1 LPNDRTTQGRPIPW
15 PWGIGLI
22 DASVTDITVPPL
34 PDAVA
39 VRSAAVGERTEPR
52 PDTTPLQSTDVTDTR
67 HPATTDGA
75 GADSMIRVRGA
86 RLHTL
91 QDIDVDIP
99 RHRVVAFTGISG
111 SGKSSLAFGTIHG
124 EAQRRYFDTV
134 APYARRLI
142 HLAGDPKVRLVEGLP
157 PAVSLEQRPAIAT
170 ARSSVGTITTT
181 SNTLRMLYSRC
192 GDYPPGTPRMDS
204 DHFSTNTP
212 QGACPT
218 CSGLGVVHEPTEA
231 SMVPDPGLSIAD
243 GAIAAYPGAWQ
254 GKNYRD
260 ILGVLGY
267 DTHRP
272 WRDLPQAERDWI
284 LFTDEE
290 PVVTVH
296 AVREAGRIQRPYQG
310 KYASAARYL
319 RKTLAETGSASLR
332 AAALRHVATRPC
344 PTCHG
349 RRFNPASLTVSWQGL
364 PIDEILTLPGQ
375 DLVSLTRSRRDELS
389 ARSAR
394 DATGQAELLLTG
406 ELTDRL
412 ESVVELGLGH
422 LALGRSTT
430 TLSGGELQRL
440 RLATLLRSGLFGVVY
455 VLDEPTA
462 GLHPKD
468 LAPLLKLLRELVD
481 GGNTVLVV
489 EHDMETVRSSDWVI
503 DVGPGAGTQGGR
515 ILYSGD
521 VHGLSEAPGSVTARY
536 LNDPV
541 HRAEIRDDPA
551 PRAGTGELTV
561 SGITRFSL
569 TGVTAIVPLG
579 ELTVVTGVSGSGKST
594 LLDAIHGAVA
604 AGLAEAHDLDT
615 DEPVESDR
623 EPVGDENH
631 GVAAGS
637 DGTAAT
643 SGTGVPVRLVRI
655 TQKPIG
661 RSPRSTLAT
670 YTGLFDHVRKLFA
683 ATPLA
688 RERHYTPGRFSFNV
702 TSGRCPTC
710 QGEGAVTVE
719 LLFMPGT
726 YATCPTCD
734 GARYNP
740 ETLEITWHGRTIADI
755 LDLTVDD
762 ALEVFADQAPVRR
775 AVVALRALGLGYLTL
790 GQPATT
796 LSGGEAQRI
805 KLATELQRDRRRPT
819 LYLLDEPTQ
828 GLHPADV
835 HLLLRQLHGLVD
847 AGHTVVIAEHHAA
860 AIATADHEIE
870 MGPGAGPD
878 GGRIVYHGSPRPPHD

>member
-1 LPNDRTTQGRPIPW
+1 MARSERASIPQHGVGQWGAAASSSGR
-15 PWGIGLI
+15 
-22 DASVTDITVPPL
+22 
-34 PDAVA
+34 
-39 VRSAAVGERTEPR
+39 RAACPSPV
-52 PDTTPLQSTDVTDTR
+52 QSFDVTDVQE
-67 HPATTDGA
+67 PAGTDHTA
-75 GADSMIRVRGA
+75 GDAVIRVRGA
-86 RLHTL
+86 RLHNL
-91 QDIDVDIP
+91 RGVDVDIP
-99 RHRVVAFTGISG
+99 RDRVVAFTGISG

-142 HLAGDPKVRLVEGLP
+142 HLAGDPKVRLIEGLP
-157 PAVSLEQRPAIAT
+157 PAVSLEQRPAVAS

-181 SNTLRMLYSRC
+181 SNTVRMLYSRC
-192 GDYPPGTPRMDS
+192 GMYPPGAPHVDS

-218 CSGLGVVHEPTEA
+218 CSGLGVVHVPTES
-231 SMVPDPGLSIAD
+231 SMVPDPALSIAD

-260 ILGVLGY
+260 ILGVLGH
-267 DTHRP
+267 DIHRP
-272 WRDLPQAERDWI
+272 WRDLPQQERDWI
-284 LFTDEE
+284 LFTDDE

-319 RKTLAETGSASLR
+319 RKTLAETGSSTLR
-332 AAALRHVATRPC
+332 AAALRHVETRRC
-344 PTCHG
+344 PTCQG
-349 RRFNPASLTVSWQGL
+349 RRFNPRSLDVTWQGL
-364 PIDEILTLPGQ
+364 PIDEILTLPCQ
-375 DLVSLTRSRRDELS
+375 DLLPLTDNRRVTLAS
-389 ARSAR
+389 QTNR
-394 DATGQAELLLTG
+394 DAQAEAELLMTG

-412 ESVVELGLGH
+412 TTVVELGLGH
-422 LALGRSTT
+422 LALGRPTT

-468 LAPLLKLLRELVD
+468 LEPLLRLLRRLVD
-481 GGNTVLVV
+481 AGNTVLVV
-489 EHDMETVRSSDWVI
+489 EHDMTTVRTADWVI
-503 DVGPGAGTQGGR
+503 DVGPGAGSGGGR
-515 ILYSGD
+515 ILYSGA
-521 VHGLSEAPGSVTARY
+521 VVGLSAAEESITAHY
-536 LNDPV
+536 LHDPV
-541 HRAEIRDDPA
+541 HRAEIRDDPT
-551 PRAGTGELTV
+551 PRKGTGELTV
-561 SGITRFSL
+561 SAITRFSL
-569 TGVTAIVPLG
+569 SDVTATVPLG
-579 ELTVVTGVSGSGKST
+579 ALTVVTGVSGSGKST
-594 LLDAIHGAVA
+594 LLDAIHAAVA
-604 AGLAEAHDLDT
+604 TGLADAHDLDAAARG
-615 DEPVESDR
+615 EQESS
-623 EPVGDENH
+623 GDE
-631 GVAAGS
+631 
-637 DGTAAT
+637 TADNAPVFGARVT
-643 SGTGVPVRLVRI
+643 TTGTGTPARLVRI

-670 YTGLFDHVRKLFA
+670 YTGLLDHVRTLFA
-683 ATPLA
+683 ATPAA
-688 RERHYTPGRFSFNV
+688 RERAYNPGRFSFNV

-710 QGEGAVTVE
+710 QGEGSVTVE

-726 YATCPTCD
+726 YATCPGCR

-740 ETLEITWHGRTIADI
+740 ETLEIDWHGYTIADI
-755 LDLTVDD
+755 LALTVDD
-762 ALEVFADQAPVRR
+762 AVRVFADEPPVRR
-775 AVVALRALGLGYLTL
+775 ALLAVRALGLGYLTL

-847 AGHTVVIAEHHAA
+847 AGHTVLVAEHHAA

-870 MGPGAGPD
+870 MGPGAGPA
-878 GGRIVYHGSPRPPHD
+878 GGRIVRGGSPTPAAGPASIPGRTSSGR

>member
-1 LPNDRTTQGRPIPW
+1 
-15 PWGIGLI
+15 
-22 DASVTDITVPPL
+22 
-34 PDAVA
+34 
-39 VRSAAVGERTEPR
+39 
-52 PDTTPLQSTDVTDTR
+52 
-67 HPATTDGA
+67 
-75 GADSMIRVRGA
+75 MIRVRGA
-86 RLHTL
+86 RLHNL
-91 QDIDVDIP
+91 RGVDVDIP
-99 RHRVVAFTGISG
+99 RNRVVAFTGISG

-142 HLAGDPKVRLVEGLP
+142 HLAGDPKVRLIEGLP
-157 PAVSLEQRPAIAT
+157 PAVSLEQRPGIAST
-170 ARSSVGTITTT
+170 RSSVGTITTT

-192 GDYPPGTPRMDS
+192 GNYPPGTPRMDS
-204 DHFSTNTP
+204 DHFSTNTA

-218 CSGLGVVHEPTEA
+218 CSGLGVVHEPTEP

-243 GAIAAYPGAWQ
+243 GAISAYPGAWQ

-267 DTHRP
+267 DIHRP

-319 RKTLAETGSASLR
+319 RKTLAETSSTPLR
-332 AAALRHVATRPC
+332 AAALRHVETRPC

-349 RRFNPASLTVSWQGL
+349 RRFNPQSLTITWHDL
-364 PIDEILTLPGQ
+364 AIDEILTLPCQ
-375 DLVSLTRSRRDELS
+375 DLVCLTRGRRDAL
-389 ARSAR
+389 AGQTGR
-394 DATGQAELLLTG
+394 DATEEAELMLTG

-412 ESVVELGLGH
+412 DSVVELGLGH

-430 TLSGGELQRL
+430 TLSGGEQQRL

-468 LAPLLKLLRELVD
+468 REPLLRLLRRLVD
-481 GGNTVLVV
+481 GGNSVLVV
-489 EHDMETVRSSDWVI
+489 EHDMDTVLGSDWVI
-503 DVGPGAGTQGGR
+503 DVGPGAGAGGGR
-515 ILYSGD
+515 ILYGGD
-521 VHGLSEAPGSVTARY
+521 VAGLPDAPESITARY
-536 LNDPV
+536 LHHPV
-541 HRAEIRDDPA
+541 HLTEIRPDRG
-551 PRAGTGELTV
+551 PRSGTGELRV
-561 SGITRFSL
+561 AGIERYSL
-569 TGVTAIVPLG
+569 HDVAVAVPLG
-579 ELTVVTGVSGSGKST
+579 ALTVVTGVSGSGKST

-604 AGLAEAHDLDT
+604 AGLAESLDLDET
-615 DEPVESDR
+615 ARGEQNL
-623 EPVGDENH
+623 GDAEAD
-631 GVAAGS
+631 GAAAGF
-637 DGTAAT
+637 DGTAT
-643 SGTGVPVRLVRI
+643 TTGTGTPTRLVRI

-688 RERHYTPGRFSFNV
+688 KQRGYAPGRFSFNV

-710 QGEGAVTVE
+710 QGEGSVTVE

-726 YATCPTCD
+726 YATCPTCG

-740 ETLEITWHGRTIADI
+740 ETLEITWHDRTIADI
-755 LDLTVDD
+755 LALTVDA
-762 ALEVFADQAPVRR
+762 ALQVFDGEPAVHR
-775 AVVALRALGLGYLTL
+775 ALVALAALGLGYITL
-790 GQPATT
+790 GQAATT

-805 KLATELQRDRRRPT
+805 KLATELQRDRRSPT

-847 AGHTVVIAEHHAA
+847 AGHTVVFAEHHAA
-860 AIATADHEIE
+860 ALATADHEIE
-870 MGPGAGPD
+870 MGPGAGPA
-878 GGRIVYHGSPRPPHD
+878 GGRVVRSGRRRP